1 MITPNTSFKSSRR
14 RVAARTLSVAALVL
28 GASQVQAA
36 SVSFETPTTFTDT
49 SVLDLPL
56 SLSGY
61 TDIAF
66 SQAQNFGDNNNK
78 TVVTVGGQSIFFTDS
93 SEFNSAPTGTASA
106 VFYGGT
112 EWNGALFAGD
122 TGSIQF
128 NDILDGQSWATQQ
141 PTNRQTVR
149 IGGLSIGQTYIVQLF
164 FSDQRG
170 SSSGRTQSLADAIT
184 GGNSS
189 DVFSTALPTSVIGT
203 FAADGLT
210 QDIFIL
216 SGVGNPNDS
225 TVAAFTLYSATAIP
239 EPSSF
244 AALAGAFALTA
255 VGLRR
260 RRR

>member
-1 MITPNTSFKSSRR
+1 MITPNPSAKSSRR
-14 RVAARTLSVAALVL
+14 RTVARTLSVAALVL
-28 GASQVQAA
+28 AASQA
-36 SVSFETPTTFTDT
+36 SAQSAVNFETPTTFTDT

-61 TDIAF
+61 TDVTFA
-66 SQAQNFGDNNNK
+66 QAQNFGDNNNK
-78 TVVTVGGQSIFFTDS
+78 TVVTLGGQSIFFTDS

-106 VFYGGT
+106 VFYGAG
-112 EWNGALFAGD
+112 EWNAGLFAGD

-141 PTNRQTVR
+141 PANRQTVR
-149 IGGLSIGQTYIVQLF
+149 IGGLTIGETYIVQLL
-164 FSDQRG
+164 FSDMRG
-170 SSSGRTQSLADAIT
+170 GSSGRTQSLADAISGAT
-184 GGNSS
+184 H
-189 DVFSTALPTSVIGT
+189 
-203 FAADGLT
+203 
-210 QDIFIL
+210 DIFII
-216 SGVGNPNDS
+216 SGPGNLGDS